1 MGTNSDAYAL
11 AGIGALNADLLAC
24 VGIALGW
31 LLDSHL
37 HTVPLFVLLGL
48 VTLAALGVVATSNE
62 VRRYLGE

>member
-1 MGTNSDAYAL
+1 MGTNSNAYAL
-11 AGIGALNADLLAC
+11 AGIGALNATCWL

-48 VTLAALGVVATSNE
+48 VTGAALGVAATYNE